1 MKQLVTEH
9 RSVLEKIMYKYRR
22 DVQRLILMDK
32 EETKAIHLFNTSLA
46 QVSEMF
52 IFSLSL
58 FPLLP
63 KIIANRSTKS

>member
-32 EETKAIHLFNTSLA
+32 EESKAIHLFNTSLA
-46 QVSEMF
+46 QVSKMCF
-52 IFSLSL
+52 FPSHSL
-58 FPLLP
+58 P
-63 KIIANRSTKS
+63 NR